1 MIHATFLCR
10 LSGGEGRWWR
20 DDCGCK
26 YKLWLLI
33 LLRSIIRPLSESG
46 LSPSFCLAVPYLINH
61 CQHGASMKLKWAKL
75 DHWTLALAEEFSSLQ
90 FQNSYWAALICI
102 ESARGWKV
110 LQISLF
116 MATNMTDIS
125 WGELILKFKLENF
138 TFLIKIYLFRASN
151 FSKMLHNPENP
162 LIIKWNLFIFS
173 SSLPNFNQRP
183 SSRSRLEQDEHS
195 L

>member
-1 MIHATFLCR
+1 MI
-10 LSGGEGRWWR
+10 
-20 DDCGCK
+20 
-26 YKLWLLI
+26 
-33 LLRSIIRPLSESG
+33 
-46 LSPSFCLAVPYLINH
+46 
-61 CQHGASMKLKWAKL
+61 LKWANL
-75 DHWTLALAEEFSSLQ
+75 DHWTLSLCRRRRI
-90 FQNSYWAALICI
+90 FIPSISYWILSRIDLYWI
-102 ESARGWKV
+102 SARGWKV

-162 LIIKWNLFIFS
+162 LIIKWNLFILS

-183 SSRSRLEQDEHS
+183 SSRSRLEQDEHFFVECKQRNKYFKPRFTGAS
-195 L
+195 SQWVDPEQSGRKE